1 MPKETVKNNSLKN
14 FSKQLFSRKNVQI
27 SNILFKVKFPKT
39 EDLRWKILK
48 YRRFKKYENIKQERA
63 YR

>member
-39 EDLRWKILK
+39 EDLKNSQISKI
-48 YRRFKKYENIKQERA
+48 
-63 YR
+63 

>member
-27 SNILFKVKFPKT
+27 SNILFKVKFLKT
-39 EDLRWKILK
+39 EDLR
-48 YRRFKKYENIKQERA
+48 
-63 YR
+63 